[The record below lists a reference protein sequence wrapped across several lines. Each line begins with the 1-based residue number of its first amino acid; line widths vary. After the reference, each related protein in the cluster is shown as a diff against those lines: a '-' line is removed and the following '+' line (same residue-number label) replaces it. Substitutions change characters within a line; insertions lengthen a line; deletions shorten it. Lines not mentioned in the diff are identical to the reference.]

1 VAVTWAQSR
10 LPDSR
15 SIRALTLPA
24 SLLGVGLGTFA
35 ATIYLMDG
43 MISGPGAELGQ
54 LGWFVGAWTLMMA
67 AMMLPSVVPM
77 VLAFARITGERAK
90 KGQAVFVPTWIFIL
104 GYFGAWTAFGLAAYL
119 VDYCIRLLDLEWL
132 AWDRGGP
139 IVAGV
144 AVVAAG
150 LYQLTPFKRVCLTHC
165 RAPLEFFLESWR
177 EGVAGALCMGM
188 HHGLYCVG
196 CCWGL
201 MLVLFAVGV
210 MSLFWMALIAVLIFA
225 EKVFR
230 AGPRLPPVF
239 GIILI
244 ALGLWIAVAPTT
256 IPGLHAPAG
265 NSDMSGM
272 EM

>member
-1 VAVTWAQSR
+1 M
-10 LPDSR
+10 
-15 SIRALTLPA
+15 PA
-24 SLLGVGLGTFA
+24 SLLGVGLVTLA
-35 ATIYLMDG
+35 ATIYLMGG

-54 LGWFVGAWTLMMA
+54 LGWFVSAWTLMMA
-67 AMMLPSVVPM
+67 SMMLPSVAPM
-77 VLAFARITGERAK
+77 ALAFARVTGERAK
-90 KGQAVFVPTWIFIL
+90 RSQAAFVPTWIFIL
-104 GYFGAWTAFGLAAYL
+104 GYLAAWTVFGLAAYS
-119 VDYCIRLLDLEWL
+119 VDHFIRLLDIAWL

-144 AVVAAG
+144 SIMAAG
-150 LYQLTPFKRVCLTHC
+150 VYQLTPFKRVCLTHC
-165 RAPLEFFLESWR
+165 RSPLDFFLASWR
-177 EGVAGALCMGM
+177 EGSSGALRMGF

-230 AGPRLPPVF
+230 AGSRLALVF

-256 IPGLHAPAG
+256 IPGLHAPPEMS
-265 NSDMSGM
+265 NMSGM
-272 EM
+272 KV

>member
-1 VAVTWAQSR
+1 

-15 SIRALTLPA
+15 SIGALALPA
-24 SLLGVGLGTFA
+24 SLLGVGLVSLA
-35 ATIYLMDG
+35 ATIYLMGG

-54 LGWFVGAWTLMMA
+54 LGWFVSAWTLMMA
-67 AMMLPSVVPM
+67 AMMLPSVAPM
-77 VLAFARITGERAK
+77 ALTFARVSGERARRS
-90 KGQAVFVPTWIFIL
+90 QAVFVPTWIFIL
-104 GYFGAWTAFGLAAYL
+104 GYFAAWTAFGLAAYS
-119 VDYCIRLLDLEWL
+119 VDHFIRLLDIAWL

-144 AVVAAG
+144 PIVAAG

-165 RAPLEFFLESWR
+165 RSPLDFFLESWR
-177 EGVAGALCMGM
+177 EGRGGALRMGL

-230 AGPRLPPVF
+230 VGPRLAPVF

-244 ALGLWIAVAPTT
+244 ALGLWIAVAPAT
-256 IPGLHAPAG
+256 IPGLHAPAEK
-265 NSDMSGM
+265 SDMSGM
-272 EM
+272 KM

>member
-1 VAVTWAQSR
+1 
-10 LPDSR
+10 LLDSR
-15 SIRALTLPA
+15 SSGVLALPA
-24 SLLGVGLGTFA
+24 SLLGVGLVTLA
-35 ATIYLMDG
+35 ATIYLMGG

-54 LGWFVGAWTLMMA
+54 LGWFVGAWNLMMT
-67 AMMLPSVVPM
+67 AMMLPSVAPM
-77 VLAFARITGERAK
+77 AFTFARVSGERARK
-90 KGQAVFVPTWIFIL
+90 SQSVFVPTWIFIL
-104 GYFGAWTAFGLAAYL
+104 GYFAAWTTFGLAAYS
-119 VDYCIRLLDLEWL
+119 VDRFVRLLDIAWL

-139 IVAGV
+139 IVAGIPI
-144 AVVAAG
+144 VAAG

-165 RAPLEFFLESWR
+165 RAPLEFFLGSWR
-177 EGVAGALCMGM
+177 EGAAGALRMGM

-210 MSLFWMALIAVLIFA
+210 MSLFWMTLIAALIFA

-230 AGPRLPPVF
+230 VGPRLPPVF

-256 IPGLHAPAG
+256 IPGLHAPVE

-272 EM
+272 KM